1 MLMTHYRKE
10 PNFQY
15 QNNYQQKP
23 FYNNHQSSY
32 QSKPIYHSP
41 KSQAGSS
48 NSAPQESTTD
58 LALKQIF
65 KSQVRQEKTIGDELK
80 KLHTKVDWSYTDL
93 NNKFSNLA
101 SNFKV
106 FENQFSSMTST
117 SKDPIESLPGKSEQS
132 PKEYCYVILSTTSFE
147 FEVEHKVV
155 ERVEIRA
162 VEMADEKVVQ
172 PVRHKAEN
180 PVIGK
185 VVRFLTKA
193 QNKVI
198 SKFRK
203 DIGM

>member
-1 MLMTHYRKE
+1 MCFVNANDTWYRKE

-41 KSQAGSS
+41 KSEAGSS

-65 KSQVRQEKTIGDELK
+65 ESKVRQEKTIGDELK
-80 KLHTKVDWSYTDL
+80 KLHTKVDWSYTDF

-117 SKDPIESLPGKSEQS
+117 SKGPIESLPEKSEQS

-147 FEVEHKVV
+147 FEVSDHRKEVD
-155 ERVEIRA
+155 EI
-162 VEMADEKVVQ
+162 
-172 PVRHKAEN
+172 
-180 PVIGK
+180 
-185 VVRFLTKA
+185 
-193 QNKVI
+193 
-198 SKFRK
+198 
-203 DIGM
+203 